1 MEVKQLKVLM
11 HGRHVGTLAS
21 TPTGEV
27 AFQYSSEWIADG
39 FSISPLSL
47 PLEDRLFI
55 AKHQP
60 FDGVFGIL
68 SDSMPDGWG
77 RLLVDRMLREQ
88 RIDPNEIGSLER
100 LSIVGQS
107 GMGALEYLPETILP
121 ARGEMLD
128 LDQIAAECAQFLKT
142 DKASDLDELF
152 LLGGSSGGARPKIF
166 TQIDNEGW
174 IVKFPSSH
182 DPANI
187 GKAEYELAQKA
198 IGCGIEMPEVRLMP
212 SQVCS
217 GYFATKR
224 FDRVLGEDRSIEKV
238 HMASVGAL
246 LEASHRIPSLDYDQ
260 LLKLTL
266 ILTDDLSEVERML
279 RLMVFNVYAG
289 NRDDHAKNFSFLYT
303 VNDGWRLS
311 PAYDL
316 TENSGFNG
324 EHSTTVNGKGK
335 GITDAD
341 IREVGLRAGLSAGRV
356 SAVLKDVQSVFGKK
370 LS

>member
-1 MEVKQLKVLM
+1 MEVRQLKVLM
-11 HGRHVGTLAS
+11 QGKHVGTLAS
-21 TPTGEV
+21 TPSGEV

-47 PLEDRLFI
+47 PLDDRVFV
-55 AKHQP
+55 ANGQP
-60 FDGVFGIL
+60 FEGVFGVF

-88 RIDPNEIGSLER
+88 RIDPNEIGPLER

-107 GMGALEYLPETILP
+107 GMGALEYLPETVLP
-121 ARGEMLD
+121 ARGQALD
-128 LDQIAAECAQFLKT
+128 LDQIAAECAMLLKT
-142 DKASDLDELF
+142 DEASDLDELF

-166 TQIDNEGW
+166 TQIDGEDW
-174 IVKFPSSH
+174 IVKFPSSY
-182 DPANI
+182 DPENI
-187 GKAEYELAQKA
+187 GELEFDLAQKA
-198 IGCGIEMPEVRLMP
+198 ARCGIKMHEVRLMP
-212 SQVCS
+212 SRVCA

-224 FDRVLGEDRSIEKV
+224 FDRAMQADGSIDKV
-238 HMASVGAL
+238 HMASAGAL
-246 LEASHRIPSLDYDQ
+246 LETSHRIPNLDYDQ

-266 ILTDDLSEVERML
+266 ILTDDLSEVERMF
-279 RLMVFNVYAG
+279 RLMTFNVYAG
-289 NRDDHAKNFSFLYT
+289 NRDDHAKNFTFLFSR
-303 VNDGWRLS
+303 DAGWRLS

-316 TENSGFNG
+316 TENPGFNG

-341 IREVGLRAGLSAGRV
+341 ILEVGLRAGLSKSRINQI
-356 SAVLKDVQSVFGKK
+356 LQDVQAVFEKK